1 MTPSGVGSPIPREV
15 AGELER
21 VVTRWHQ
28 LPLDHA
34 LSHAPMVR
42 EVVQSLADQVAGCRE
57 RALSPVP
64 DLGPATLMHQ
74 LQVMVFDLFDG
85 RPDTNPAAVAVAEQL
100 SGIRRSL

>member
-15 AGELER
+15 ADELER
-21 VVTRWHQ
+21 VVARWHQ

-34 LSHAPMVR
+34 LSRAPAVHQ
-42 EVVQSLADQVAGCRE
+42 VVQSLADEVSGCRS
-57 RALSPVP
+57 RPLSRVP

-74 LQVMVFDLFDG
+74 LQVMVFDLFTG
-85 RPDTNPAAVAVAEQL
+85 QPDKNPAPVAEQL